1 MPLRSVYIRKED
13 LEAWEALEK
22 KSETISAM
30 LNGGLKLRLP
40 TSKKPSPS
48 RGLVKVA
55 KETQKVDKRNP
66 DIQLIVDTWDKV
78 LGMPDGTQAENRR
91 YAKLLIDKRGLERAA
106 GAITAFQAIK
116 GKKYSPKITGLK
128 SLYYKWGDLEDYY
141 LRKKAD
147 DEDPE
152 RELTQDELNKEFGL

>member
-1 MPLRSVYIRKED
+1 MPDVKVYIRRED
-13 LEAWEALEK
+13 FELWKQLK
-22 KSETISAM
+22 NKSQAVSDM
-30 LNGGLKLRLP
+30 LNSTKGKVKEVRVVRTVPTGGTL
-40 TSKKPSPS
+40 
-48 RGLVKVA
+48 
-55 KETQKVDKRNP
+55 EKVDKRNP
-66 DIQLIVDTWDKV
+66 DIQLVIDTWDKA